1 MAHELRDRLVA
12 MGPEQAQAFHDIL
25 HVYEGLADRYG
36 LWDAAN
42 IMMEWCSDGGFIDF
56 RAWLIA
62 QGKEVYLSAL
72 KDPDTLADIEPYG
85 NCCFE
90 SLSYV
95 GDNAYRQLTGQDAY
109 ENADPAARKKWKAIL
124 GADIVYREDICFPRP
139 RRALPAAYP
148 RLCAKSGGAERF
160 DTDDIGWNTGSK
172 DVRSLLERGKE
183 YDLEKKLSQKK
194 GGEGR

>member
-1 MAHELRDRLVA
+1 
-12 MGPEQAQAFHDIL
+12 
-25 HVYEGLADRYG
+25 
-36 LWDAAN
+36 
-42 IMMEWCSDGGFIDF
+42 MMEWCSDDGFIDF

-95 GDNAYRQLTGQDAY
+95 GDDTYRQLTGQNAY

-124 GADIVYREDICFPRP
+124 GGRHHLSGR
-139 RRALPAAYP
+139 YP
-148 RLCAKSGGAERF
+148 ISQTE
-160 DTDDIGWNTGSK
+160 TGSACRLSPA
-172 DVRSLLERGKE
+172 VRQIWRG
-183 YDLEKKLSQKK
+183 
-194 GGEGR
+194 RTI